1 MLISKIVAGAV
12 LGGVVGLL
20 LGRAKTC
27 SSEQCHSRVRLLYS
41 ILACAVAGAALAWHF
56 TAPL

>member
-1 MLISKIVAGAV
+1 MLIPKIIAGAV
-12 LGGVVGLL
+12 LGAVAGFL

-27 SSEQCHSRVRLLYS
+27 SSAQCSTRVNLVFA
-41 ILACAVAGAALAWHF
+41 ILACAAAGAALAWHF